1 MRSYGKNSKAT
12 ICMQMKKS
20 IVDIVVDKRKEN
32 QKRQPKLPV
41 RQKRNILRQIKILQE
56 ESKKVRA
63 GSQTSV
69 SDETVCRVLKKVE
82 IRWRHAQKKN
92 TDKKKSETSNE
103 ICLKS

>member
-1 MRSYGKNSKAT
+1 
-12 ICMQMKKS
+12 MQMKKS
-20 IVDIVVDKRKEN
+20 IGDIVVDKRKEN

-103 ICLKS
+103 ICLKSLANVTEELLN